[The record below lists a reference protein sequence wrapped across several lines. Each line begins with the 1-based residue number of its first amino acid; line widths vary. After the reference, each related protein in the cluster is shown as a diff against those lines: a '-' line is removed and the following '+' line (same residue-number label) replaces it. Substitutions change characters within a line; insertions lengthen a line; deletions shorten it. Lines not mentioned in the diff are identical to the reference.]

1 MIYFDGNV
9 IRKTFFLLRSIESG
23 QKQPDDG
30 GIQEDQIILLLRGR
44 IRQLSQ
50 P

>member
-30 GIQEDQIILLLRGR
+30 GIQEDQISLLRGR